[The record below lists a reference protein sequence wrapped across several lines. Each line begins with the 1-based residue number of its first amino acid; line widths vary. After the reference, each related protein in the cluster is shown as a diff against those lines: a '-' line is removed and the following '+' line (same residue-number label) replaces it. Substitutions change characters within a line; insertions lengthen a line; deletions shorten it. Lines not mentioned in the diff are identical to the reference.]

1 MFELFCYLYLKK
13 QKEELFMRKII
24 TLLFI
29 FNSISFYGQWIPQ
42 NSGIND
48 NLNDVYCVSENYVV
62 AVGDNGRIVKTID
75 GGFHWILKNSGT
87 TQNLKKVQFV
97 NQDTGYA
104 VGFNGL
110 ILKTIDGGENW
121 ATISIGNTTN
131 LYGLS
136 VLNTD
141 TYFVAG
147 DNGLIEKTVNGGVS
161 FTMCTFPENQTVSN
175 IQFFSELIGYAQ
187 AGVVNPYNQQS
198 NLYKTTDGGI
208 TWSLIIAEPIDS
220 FFFLND
226 TIGFINKTNNGFYK
240 TVDGGLTL
248 TIIGPSKSNEIDI
261 FSLNEN
267 VIWDIGN
274 QYTLCNCDSYCVSK
288 REIGLQE
295 IDNCNNANNQGF
307 IYSALFFANE
317 TTGYIVGINGSIFKN
332 ATGTMQEATASIND
346 FDKNIIHLYPNP
358 TTGIVNFSDAVE
370 INSVDIV
377 DSFGR
382 SVKYFPTVDNNVL
395 DLHELST
402 GIYFCVIISKE
413 KKITQKLILNK

>member
-1 MFELFCYLYLKK
+1 
-13 QKEELFMRKII
+13 MRNSI

-29 FNSISFYGQWIPQ
+29 FLSISFYGQWMPQ
-42 NSGIND
+42 NSGINE
-48 NLNDVYCVSENYVV
+48 NLNDVYCITENYVV
-62 AVGDNGRIVKTID
+62 VAGDNGRIVKTID
-75 GGFHWILKNSGT
+75 GGLHWIPKISGT

-97 NQDTGYA
+97 NENMGYA
-104 VGFNGL
+104 VGFSG
-110 ILKTIDGGENW
+110 IVLKTSDGGENW
-121 ATISIGNTTN
+121 ATISTGNTTN

-136 VLNTD
+136 VLSSNV
-141 TYFVAG
+141 YFVSG
-147 DNGLIEKTVNGGVS
+147 DNGLVEKTVNGGAS
-161 FTMCTFPENQTVSN
+161 FTICTIPENQTISN

-187 AGVVNPYNQQS
+187 AGVVNPYNQQN

-208 TWSLIIAEPIDS
+208 TWSLLVTEPIDS
-220 FFFLND
+220 FFFLNE

-288 REIGLQE
+288 REIGIQE
-295 IDNCNNANNQGF
+295 IDNCNNANVSGF
-307 IYSALFFANE
+307 IYSALYFAND
-317 TTGYIVGINGSIFKN
+317 TTGYIVGKNGSIFKN
-332 ATGTMQEATASIND
+332 ATGTMQEANANINE
-346 FDKNIIHLYPNP
+346 FNKNPIQLYPNP
-358 TTGIVNFSDAVE
+358 TTGIVNFSDTIE

-382 SVKYFPTVDNNVL
+382 KVKYFPKVENNVL
-395 DLHELST
+395 DLHELCN
-402 GIYFCVIISKE
+402 GIYFCIIQSNG
-413 KKITQKLILNK
+413 KKITQKLVLEK